1 MVEKEKLIK
10 FVKKHPNLTTYL
22 MGLGAIGLG
31 ASIPSSLAGEIP
43 ALPMSIIG
51 GGAIAMTKGE
61 IQAIHDYFER
71 HKGKLKK
78 VI

>member
-1 MVEKEKLIK
+1 MKINEKGKLLK

-31 ASIPSSLAGEIP
+31 ASIPSSLIGE
-43 ALPMSIIG
+43 ALPMSVIG

-61 IQAIHDYFER
+61 IQAIHDYIER
-71 HKGKLKK
+71 QKGKMKK